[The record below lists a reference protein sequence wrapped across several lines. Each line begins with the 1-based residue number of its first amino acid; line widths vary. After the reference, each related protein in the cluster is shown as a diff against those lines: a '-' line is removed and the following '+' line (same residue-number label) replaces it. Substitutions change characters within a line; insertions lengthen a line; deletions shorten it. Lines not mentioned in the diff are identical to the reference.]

1 MIALTQFGLNRQQKQ
16 QNMEELDFAITQT
29 SHWFSTQN
37 LLLMQ
42 LSAIVSRIQRH
53 ISIERKFVANSKLAR
68 ERWKYIYF
76 WPWLYHTSNESRAW
90 LHSNGIDCI
99 NFPPYSPDL
108 NPIENLW
115 ADLKRRVELRCPCD
129 STELKQFLT
138 EEWTATDPEYLRC
151 LAHSMIDR
159 CKAVAACR
167 GFKTKY

>member
-1 MIALTQFGLNRQQKQ
+1 MFDGTMNSRLLTDTFTQYMKPHALQTWPVQQ
-16 QNMEELDFAITQT
+16 
-29 SHWFSTQN
+29 W
-37 LLLMQ
+37 
-42 LSAIVSRIQRH
+42 
-53 ISIERKFVANSKLAR
+53 
-68 ERWKYIYF
+68 YF
-76 WPWLYHTSNESRAW
+76 LQDNAPYHTSDESRAW
-90 LHSNGIDCI
+90 LHNNGIDCI
-99 NFPPYSPDL
+99 DFTPYSPDL

-167 GFKTKY
+167 GSKPSIDIESFPSTSSDDGVLK

>member
-1 MIALTQFGLNRQQKQ
+1 M
-16 QNMEELDFAITQT
+16 
-29 SHWFSTQN
+29 
-37 LLLMQ
+37 
-42 LSAIVSRIQRH
+42 
-53 ISIERKFVANSKLAR
+53 
-68 ERWKYIYF
+68 
-76 WPWLYHTSNESRAW
+76 
-90 LHSNGIDCI
+90 
-99 NFPPYSPDL
+99 
-108 NPIENLW
+108 ENLW

>member
-1 MIALTQFGLNRQQKQ
+1 MKPHALQSWPAQQ
-16 QNMEELDFAITQT
+16 
-29 SHWFSTQN
+29 
-37 LLLMQ
+37 
-42 LSAIVSRIQRH
+42 R
-53 ISIERKFVANSKLAR
+53 
-68 ERWKYIYF
+68 YF
-76 WPWLYHTSNESRAW
+76 LQDNAPYHTSNESRAW
-90 LHSNGIDCI
+90 LHNNGIDCI
-99 NFPPYSPDL
+99 DFPPYSPDL

-159 CKAVAACR
+159 CKVVAACR